1 MKYLF
6 ISIFSIFSIF
16 FNLAYANELPTE
28 DEIYQQLVPYEKS
41 RGLTIKKKGK
51 ASFDF
56 DMINFDFDSSV
67 ISINSY
73 EILKRIGNVLNRN
86 DMQKVKFEIIGHT
99 DAKGDANYNQKLSE
113 KRAKSVKNYLI
124 DNYEIKS
131 SRLNDIGK
139 GESQLLPN
147 IGSLDSKNR
156 RVQINTILD

>member
-6 ISIFSIFSIF
+6 IIIFSIFL
-16 FNLAYANELPTE
+16 NLAYANELPTE

-41 RGLTIKKKGK
+41 RGLTIKKKEK

-56 DMINFDFDSSV
+56 DMINFEFDSSV

-73 EILKRIGNVLNRN
+73 EILKRIGNVLNRD
-86 DMQKVKFEIIGHT
+86 DMQTVKFEIIGHT

-131 SRLNDIGK
+131 SRLKDIGK

-147 IGSLDSKNR
+147 IDSLDSKNR
-156 RVQINTILD
+156 RVQINTILN

>member
-6 ISIFSIFSIF
+6 IIIFSIFL
-16 FNLAYANELPTE
+16 NLAYANELPTE

-41 RGLTIKKKGK
+41 RGLTIKKKEK

-56 DMINFDFDSSV
+56 DMINFEFDSSV

-73 EILKRIGNVLNRN
+73 EILKRIGNVLNRD
-86 DMQKVKFEIIGHT
+86 DMQTVKFEIIGHT

-147 IGSLDSKNR
+147 IDSLDSKNR
-156 RVQINTILD
+156 RVQINTILN

>member
-6 ISIFSIFSIF
+6 IIIFSIFL
-16 FNLAYANELPTE
+16 NLAYANELPTE

-73 EILKRIGNVLNRN
+73 EILKRIGNVLNRD
-86 DMQKVKFEIIGHT
+86 DMQTVKFEIIGHT

-147 IGSLDSKNR
+147 IDSLDSKNR
-156 RVQINTILD
+156 RVQINTILN

>member
-6 ISIFSIFSIF
+6 IIIFSIF
-16 FNLAYANELPTE
+16 FNPTYANELPTE
-28 DEIYQQLVPYEKS
+28 DEIYQQLVTYEKY
-41 RGLTIKKKGK
+41 RGLTIKKKEK

-56 DMINFDFDSSV
+56 DMINFEFDSSV

-124 DNYEIKS
+124 DNYEIKL

-147 IGSLDSKNR
+147 IDSLDSKNR
-156 RVQINTILD
+156 RVQINTILN

>member
-6 ISIFSIFSIF
+6 IIIFSIF

-56 DMINFDFDSSV
+56 DMINFEFDSSV

-73 EILKRIGNVLNRN
+73 EILKRIGNVLNRD

-113 KRAKSVKNYLI
+113 RRASSVKNYLI
-124 DNYEIKS
+124 KNYNIKP
-131 SRLNDIGK
+131 LKLKNIGK

-147 IGSLDSKNR
+147 LDALDSKNR
-156 RVQINTILD
+156 RVQINTIL

>member
-41 RGLTIKKKGK
+41 RGLTIKKKEK

-56 DMINFDFDSSV
+56 DMINFEFDSSV

-73 EILKRIGNVLNRN
+73 EILKRIGNVLNRD
-86 DMQKVKFEIIGHT
+86 DMQTVKFEIIGHT

-147 IGSLDSKNR
+147 IDSLDSKNR
-156 RVQINTILD
+156 RVQINTILN